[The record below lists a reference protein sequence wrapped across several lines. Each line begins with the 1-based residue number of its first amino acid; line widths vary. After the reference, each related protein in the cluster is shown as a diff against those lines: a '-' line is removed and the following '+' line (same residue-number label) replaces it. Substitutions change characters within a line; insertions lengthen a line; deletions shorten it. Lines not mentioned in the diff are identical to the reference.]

1 MATAFDATRAA
12 EDADEGAEQPKF
24 QKIGISGRYDGRRAA
39 GIATKGTH
47 MGGAKSL
54 IQNK

>member
-1 MATAFDATRAA
+1 MATAFDATRAI
-12 EDADEGAEQPKF
+12 DDVDEGAEQPKF
-24 QKIGISGRYDGRRAA
+24 QKIGISGRYDDRRAA